1 MKKII
6 YIFGVIFLAI
16 IIILNLIFTTYLN
29 PAEETI
35 ISFNSASYIIGLIA
49 AGILMVVATKFIN
62 DKLYKDEQSKKLKII
77 RKILF
82 ITALVIYIAFNVVW
96 TIFVNP
102 PVVADSIHVSN
113 LAQTMYRGNP
123 EEFLPNLTYIG
134 IPLSEYIQAYPQQ
147 ISLAFIYSLFFRL
160 IQFDV
165 LETLRVLNVI
175 GNLLIVIA
183 LYKIGNQ
190 LAKKYKTN
198 KVLLLTLILTFIS
211 LPMLSTFIYGDI
223 PSIALCLFAVYFM
236 MRYTETKK
244 IRFAVGAS
252 IFTMIA
258 YMMRMNSLIFIIAT
272 VMYLVLNLINGFMKK
287 ELKENLINVGVIIVY
302 LVVSMIPA
310 TLVQNYYLDKYDL
323 EKDKRYPSISYFF
336 MGMEESR
343 RGNGWYNEDI
353 AEPALKDPEMAK
365 NEYGN
370 RIKEKLSYF
379 ISQPGYTFNF
389 YVMKIASMW
398 TENTYSAVRSNQ
410 DGTDMPIENMTGAL
424 TFYQKMLLII
434 TCLCSLIVMI
444 QNRKNLSLDVLF
456 LITIFIG
463 GFAFHVLWE
472 AKSRYIIPYILV
484 LIPVASI
491 YINNLEIKE
500 KIMKIYN
507 KKNERNLN

>member
-1 MKKII
+1 MPQS
-6 YIFGVIFLAI
+6 
-16 IIILNLIFTTYLN
+16 TYLN
-29 PAEETI
+29 SAEETI
-35 ISFNSASYIIGLIA
+35 ISLNSASYIIGLIA
-49 AGILMVVATKFIN
+49 AGILMVAATKFIN

-77 RKILF
+77 RKSLF
-82 ITALVIYIAFNVVW
+82 ITVLVIYIAFNVVW

-165 LETLRVLNVI
+165 LEILRVLNVI

-190 LAKKYKTN
+190 LDKKYKTN

-223 PSIALCLFAVYFM
+223 PSVALCLFAVYFM

-272 VMYLVLNLINGFMKK
+272 VIYLLLNLINGFMKK
-287 ELKENLINVGVIIVY
+287 VLKKSAMSVII
-302 LVVSMIPA
+302 
-310 TLVQNYYLDKYDL
+310 
-323 EKDKRYPSISYFF
+323 
-336 MGMEESR
+336 
-343 RGNGWYNEDI
+343 
-353 AEPALKDPEMAK
+353 
-365 NEYGN
+365 
-370 RIKEKLSYF
+370 
-379 ISQPGYTFNF
+379 
-389 YVMKIASMW
+389 
-398 TENTYSAVRSNQ
+398 
-410 DGTDMPIENMTGAL
+410 
-424 TFYQKMLLII
+424 
-434 TCLCSLIVMI
+434 
-444 QNRKNLSLDVLF
+444 
-456 LITIFIG
+456 
-463 GFAFHVLWE
+463 H
-472 AKSRYIIPYILV
+472 
-484 LIPVASI
+484 
-491 YINNLEIKE
+491 
-500 KIMKIYN
+500 
-507 KKNERNLN
+507 